1 MFKVSKGNSKLGKI
15 YNWNLPAVVTCRKN
29 APCIKD
35 CYACKGFYRMASVK
49 KCYEENLR
57 SFLEDPEQTEKD
69 ILSQL
74 PDNGY
79 CRIHSSGDFYNMEY
93 LEMCVRIAEQKPNV
107 NFLAFTK
114 KYELVNDYM
123 EKYMYIPQNF
133 TIVFSL
139 WEGLDCSDNNW
150 EFPYSLVSSETKD
163 RVLQLFPKYACTG
176 SCVNCKKCWELRR
189 NKAEFVIFAKH

>member
-35 CYACKGFYRMASVK
+35 CYACKGFYRMTSVK

-57 SFLEDPEQTEKD
+57 SFIEDPEETESD
-69 ILSQL
+69 IFNQL
-74 PDNGY
+74 PESGY

-93 LEMCVRIAEQKPNV
+93 LEMCVRIAINKPDMK
-107 NFLAFTK
+107 FLAFTK
-114 KYELVNDYM
+114 KYELVNEYM
-123 EKYMYIPQNF
+123 NKYAYLPDNF

-139 WEGLDCSDNNW
+139 WEGLELEDNSW
-150 EFPYSLVSSETKD
+150 EFPYSLVSPEHID
-163 RVLQLFPKYACTG
+163 NLGAFFPDNTCCG

-189 NKAEFVIFAKH
+189 NKVDYIIFAKH